1 MVGKGLIAIS
11 RRDREREIKRE
22 MIAEAAFNLFQ
33 NASYETVTVQD
44 IARAAEFGKGTIYQY
59 FESKEEIL
67 AYILE
72 RGQEDLYQRL
82 KSYCEQSGDVIAFLH
97 LYMQIQYEFHL
108 NYSQL
113 IFTVMRRKLEGSW
126 QPEWLENM
134 KQSRAK
140 KMNLLAG
147 MIARG
152 SEEGLLMDGDSQK
165 LARVLHNIVRGF
177 SLESL
182 ENRSQGLE
190 AERDLE
196 LIKQVL
202 SRGMLNLQQEEH

>member
-82 KSYCEQSGDVIAFLH
+82 ESYYEQCGDVMSVLH
-97 LYMQIQYEFHL
+97 RYMQIQYEFHL

-134 KQSRAK
+134 NQSRAK

-147 MIARG
+147 IIAQG